1 MKKII
6 LLLLTFSLTL
16 FGANQIKEGSSLNVL
31 NGFKYETPTGRQMKI
46 PKKSQLIIVAFE
58 KDTGKLVN
66 KYLNTK
72 EQFYLVKRHGIY
84 IADINKMP
92 SIITNMFALP
102 KLRKYKHLIYLHFD
116 EEFQTIVP
124 HHEEEITIIRVD
136 NQKITDIS
144 FVKTTQ
150 ELQAAIEK

>member
-1 MKKII
+1 
-6 LLLLTFSLTL
+6 LSL
-16 FGANQIKEGSSLNVL
+16 FGANQIKDGSSLSEL
-31 NGFKYETPTGRQMKI
+31 NAFKFETPHGRQMKI

-66 KYLNTK
+66 EFLATK
-72 EQFYLVKRHGIY
+72 DQFYLVKKHAIY

-116 EEFQTIVP
+116 ENFQTVVP
-124 HHEEEITIIRVD
+124 HKEEQITIIRVED
-136 NQKITDIS
+136 KKITDIS
-144 FVKTTQ
+144 FVKTAQ
-150 ELQAAIEK
+150 ELQVAIER